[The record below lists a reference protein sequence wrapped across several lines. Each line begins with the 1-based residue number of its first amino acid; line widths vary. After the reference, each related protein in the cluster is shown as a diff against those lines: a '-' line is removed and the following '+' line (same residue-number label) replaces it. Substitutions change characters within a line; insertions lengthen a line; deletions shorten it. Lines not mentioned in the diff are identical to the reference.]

1 MGKNGKKILILL
13 SVVLSLLFLS
23 LVGLSIYE
31 YVRIKPNNVHFT
43 NVTSNSVTV
52 SWNTEKEVVGTV
64 KVYEGDSMLPISVL
78 GMNKRFFDTRD
89 VKEAEL
95 LAVEKTSENIMA
107 NEELTLSVDNF
118 DTEVVVDNMGEYY
131 THHVTVVGLDPE
143 VEYSFM
149 VGDEYLFR
157 KVKDNNESVLVKTL
171 PVVEE
176 IKSPLPAYGSVKD
189 AENETELPVD
199 ELAIISD
206 GIVYFNYYEETTEA
220 RSSVFS
226 STLSDSG
233 AWYVDVATA
242 TDQSGKPFFDTYS
255 SVEHEF
261 KIELTLDAGPF
272 GVWKIREINGSNSPT
287 PPIIINFPSPLEDED
302 IEGSVIKISSVLDPF
317 VQGVSARDII
327 KNPPKEQEPVQPHC
341 DEGNVLFI
349 GYCGGCR
356 VKCDDGLY
364 RDRSCPQ
371 KTLCARGC
379 IDCDDSKTPPAEN
392 PIKCGGHDLG
402 TVTKYGSSCLICSKR
417 PSNGY
422 NIGAWEDG
430 NDRYDPNNNC
440 NPKCKPQSCAVLS
453 ESLYPFSACP
463 GASNTCSSQIYKD
476 CGGEITCYK
485 RIIPTAPEGEE
496 GGSTCIPKSCTE
508 LSADSDDKYYF
519 GECKKA
525 NDSFTCT
532 SHRFPDDGCGNPK
545 TCFSIKN
552 EDPSSPESV
561 SPQLE
566 PHQCSDSNIGARC
579 RPYLIWEINSNHVCT
594 ESGKCKKPGG
604 SCSTEE
610 GLGTWGN
617 DGYCEIYTADQLC
630 SITDSRDKLYRVNG
644 DRVEK
649 CNRRKNLWEESKM
662 KINCEIKAYCPSTG
676 AYCISEQSET
686 LKCVITKLGEYRW
699 SKDLTE
705 ENIGEIIAVSLDQI
719 PGGQK
724 CTGDKCLCVSG
735 SDKNDEI
742 GEDSYCRQVTQ
753 CHNSGG
759 MGVPPLNI
767 NEGEVC
773 STDGKTCQNGKCEG
787 RVPDSAQNDSNTLA
801 RKAVLSAYASSNEYI
816 LDPET
821 GMFTEI
827 PIGSYLFEY
836 EGNTYGFTI
845 SPYNPNSRAD
855 EISIYIDQNDN
866 GKYDEGTDI
875 KVSDIA
881 SKINII
887 TLQTKFDYSLKEG
900 LNFVSFPFLV
910 AGEEFRTAAALLQRL
925 NEVYNNSLYSISKF
939 DGGQWKIVGENVQLY
954 DNNDFQLL
962 PGVGY
967 MIKAKRDINIS
978 ILGQPVQFESESDT
992 APIYFSQGW
1001 NLISLYGTKVKSYT
1015 AKSLIEG
1022 INADNFKADN
1032 VTKWAKDKQM
1042 YEGFQLENKEEYGF
1056 DYPLNKLESYF
1067 VRITQGK
1074 GNWQPSLSGNN

>member
-422 NIGAWEDG
+422 YIGAWEDG

-485 RIIPTAPEGEE
+485 RIIPTAPESEE
-496 GGSTCIPKSCTE
+496 GGPTKDENASCIPKSCTA
-508 LSADSDDKYYF
+508 LSEDSDDKYYF
-519 GECKKA
+519 GECKTA
-525 NDSFTCT
+525 NDSFICT
-532 SHRFPDDGCGNPK
+532 SHRFPDDGCDNPK

-552 EDPSSPESV
+552 RPSDAIESEDTPPLIELRYSEEACWKGTFRGSYRILPDGTLQRCTKSGDWKN
-561 SPQLE
+561 E
-566 PHQCSDSNIGARC
+566 PTSTGSQRC
-579 RPYLIWEINSNHVCT
+579 QDLYD
-594 ESGKCKKPGG
+594 
-604 SCSTEE
+604 
-610 GLGTWGN
+610 LG
-617 DGYCEIYTADQLC
+617 E
-630 SITDSRDKLYRVNG
+630 
-644 DRVEK
+644 
-649 CNRRKNLWEESKM
+649 
-662 KINCEIKAYCPSTG
+662 G
-676 AYCISEQSET
+676 AYCNLKKDFCSISNE
-686 LKCVITKLGEYRW
+686 
-699 SKDLTE
+699 
-705 ENIGEIIAVSLDQI
+705 
-719 PGGQK
+719 
-724 CTGDKCLCVSG
+724 SG
-735 SDKNDEI
+735 VYTDYI
-742 GEDSYCRQVTQ
+742 C
-753 CHNSGG
+753 
-759 MGVPPLNI
+759 
-767 NEGEVC
+767 
-773 STDGKTCQNGKCEG
+773 DGKKWVKWG
-787 RVPDSAQNDSNTLA
+787 DY
-801 RKAVLSAYASSNEYI
+801 KAKN
-816 LDPET
+816 PE
-821 GMFTEI
+821 TEI
-827 PIGSYLFEY
+827 PAGNVQILPTGQQCSAGRCLCPENLIVGPGGFCPEVEASSCNFGNVGSICNQHGFVCRIVNSEAHNVDTENEAKRYYLDGEEGTVCVKDSNKCYKGIDTRNNLQPFTQVAAVFCLQNNDSSLKLDRENPLISLLNQRGIGEVLAENNKEDTVGYIIDPQTGMISDIDPGSYLIEYNNEHYAFEIRDY
-836 EGNTYGFTI
+836 ELENNEG
-845 SPYNPNSRAD
+845 SVL
-855 EISIYIDQNDN
+855 IYIDKDDN
-866 GKYDEGTDI
+866 GEYNSETDLKI
-875 KVSDIA
+875 SDIA
-881 SKINII
+881 SEISVIALNAEHK
-887 TLQTKFDYSLKEG
+887 YSLTEG
-900 LNFVSFPFLV
+900 FNFVSFPFLV
-910 AGEEFRTAAALLQRL
+910 SGAEYRTAAGLLKKL

-962 PGVGY
+962 PAV
-967 MIKAKRDINIS
+967 
-978 ILGQPVQFESESDT
+978 
-992 APIYFSQGW
+992 
-1001 NLISLYGTKVKSYT
+1001 
-1015 AKSLIEG
+1015 
-1022 INADNFKADN
+1022 
-1032 VTKWAKDKQM
+1032 
-1042 YEGFQLENKEEYGF
+1042 
-1056 DYPLNKLESYF
+1056 
-1067 VRITQGK
+1067 
-1074 GNWQPSLSGNN
+1074 